1 MNDQELQY
9 QFSKYLETAV
19 KRCRKDYLIKKYKHE
34 STEDLIAS
42 DEFQIETIN
51 PPSWQI
57 NEDIWGDKVL
67 LLGFLD
73 EHLEEPIINVL
84 KKLRP
89 IELEIFCRKT
99 FAQISYREIAIKTK
113 MNETQAASI
122 CNYAKKKITKGA
134 SKKWISGH
142 NYKEQ
147 KQVAKTIVNIFF
159 YHIALFFSNT
169 LWLTNDLTKIYIRNY
184 PKRY

>member
-34 STEDLIAS
+34 NTEDLIAP
-42 DEFQIETIN
+42 DEFQIATIN
-51 PPSWQI
+51 HPSLQI
-57 NEDIWGDKVL
+57 NEDIWVDRGL

-73 EHLEEPIINVL
+73 VHLEEPTINAL

-99 FAQISYREIAIKTK
+99 FAQNSYREIAVKTK

-122 CNYAKKKITKGA
+122 CNYAKKKLRKELQKNGFQDTITK
-134 SKKWISGH
+134 SKS
-142 NYKEQ
+142 
-147 KQVAKTIVNIFF
+147 
-159 YHIALFFSNT
+159 
-169 LWLTNDLTKIYIRNY
+169 R
-184 PKRY
+184 

>member
-34 STEDLIAS
+34 STEDLNAS
-42 DEFQIETIN
+42 DEFQIAAIN
-51 PPSWQI
+51 HPSLQI
-57 NEDIWGDKVL
+57 HEDIWGDRNL

-73 EHLEEPIINVL
+73 EHLEEPTVNVL

-99 FAQISYREIAIKTK
+99 FEQISYREIAVKTK

-122 CNYAKKKITKGA
+122 CNYAKKKLRKEFQKNGFQDTITK
-134 SKKWISGH
+134 SKS
-142 NYKEQ
+142 
-147 KQVAKTIVNIFF
+147 
-159 YHIALFFSNT
+159 
-169 LWLTNDLTKIYIRNY
+169 R
-184 PKRY
+184 

>member
-34 STEDLIAS
+34 STEDLIAP
-42 DEFQIETIN
+42 DEFQIATIN
-51 PPSWQI
+51 HPSLQI
-57 NEDIWGDKVL
+57 NEDIWGDRSL

-73 EHLEEPIINVL
+73 VHLEEPTINAL

-99 FAQISYREIAIKTK
+99 FAQNSYREIAVKTK

-122 CNYAKKKITKGA
+122 CNYAKKKLRKELQKNGFQDTITK
-134 SKKWISGH
+134 SKS
-142 NYKEQ
+142 
-147 KQVAKTIVNIFF
+147 
-159 YHIALFFSNT
+159 
-169 LWLTNDLTKIYIRNY
+169 R
-184 PKRY
+184 